1 MVFRVIKDKNFI
13 TMSNYHLQDSRLS
26 WKAKGILSAILSLP
40 DNWDYSIK
48 GLSSLASDG
57 VTSTTTAVKE
67 LESAGYIKR
76 CPVRESGK
84 IIDWEYIIHEQPEDL
99 PLLEKPVVG
108 NPVVVNPVVVNQAQ
122 INTYITNKLNNN
134 KEYKESG
141 NLDIKMYPLY
151 EDIFGFW
158 NSKGIITHCKLTAPI
173 LQAIAKALKVYT
185 AEDIK
190 KYIDRYTTAY
200 KDDTY
205 YFSYKWTLQEF
216 LSRAGGISA
225 FTDEGSKWLN
235 YIEGNKAPA
244 KGKTRASYKGREAEL
259 SAPKDIYNFDDTEI

>member
-108 NPVVVNPVVVNQAQ
+108 NPVVVNQAQ

-141 NLDIKMYPLY
+141 NSDIKMNPLY